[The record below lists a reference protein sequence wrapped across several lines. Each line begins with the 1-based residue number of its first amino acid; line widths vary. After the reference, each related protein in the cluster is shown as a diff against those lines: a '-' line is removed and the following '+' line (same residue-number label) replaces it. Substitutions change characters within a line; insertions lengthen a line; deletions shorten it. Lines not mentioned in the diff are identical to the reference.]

1 MKIEKTIKKIREI
14 TLILCDIEAFG
25 NNVEGYTKY
34 QINRV
39 INCPNFDEIKS
50 RILDLRI
57 RLIEEDGIGDTKPMI
72 VYLETLNQI
81 RDLKAFLSII
91 VREYGQV
98 KDDTYLQG
106 NRLLY
111 DIYIKI
117 IELEDIYSNKE
128 IHGKYT
134 VTNIYEF
141 LSIPYNMRILVN
153 DKLCKICKKDDDSD
167 IKIQIIKQKT
177 NPYTGSVYLETTI
190 ETYNV
195 TEGLKELGIIES
207 ITDKLRKELV
217 RIREKETEIKND
229 YNMNKATLKNLK
241 KRFKEIDDSDPIK
254 KYIGNK
260 IDGIINSKKAE
271 IALVNSASQKE
282 IEKYN
287 DIKTIK
293 QFIELPTNKI
303 IRLNWI
309 KCQINESK
317 GIYKTVTVFDNDRSV
332 DYSLNKFLEKMNI
345 KLKNVEIKN
354 ITHALYIE
362 DTKIPDIN
370 YVLKVDLTEEGKSLE
385 INIYRKLTTRNIDKV
400 ENANPLMV
408 QIDVISKSEHFK
420 SEILSTSFGDSK
432 PIPFEALLR
441 RMNKEDK
448 ITTMTLIAD
457 LCDIF
462 SNSLMI

>member
-14 TLILCDIEAFG
+14 TTILYNIQVFG
-25 NNVEGYTKY
+25 YVDGYTKY
-34 QINRV
+34 QIQRV
-39 INCPNFDEIKS
+39 INCPNFEEIKS
-50 RILDLRI
+50 RISDLET
-57 RLIEEDGIGDTKPMI
+57 RLVKENKKDSTKSMI
-72 VYLETLNQI
+72 VYSETLNQI

-91 VREYGQV
+91 VREYDQV
-98 KDDTYLQG
+98 KDDVYLQG
-106 NRLLY
+106 NRLLE

-141 LSIPYNMRILVN
+141 FSLPYNMRIIVN
-153 DKLCKICKKDDDSD
+153 DKLCKICKKYNSD
-167 IKIQIIKQKT
+167 IEIQIINQRP
-177 NPYTGSVYLETTI
+177 NAYSLFMLETII
-190 ETYNV
+190 ETYDV
-195 TEGLKELGIIES
+195 TQGLKELGVIDS
-207 ITDKLRKELV
+207 ITDKLRQELV
-217 RIREKETEIKND
+217 RIREKGTEIKNE

-241 KRFKEIDDSDPIK
+241 KGFKEIDDSDPIK
-254 KYIGNK
+254 KYIGYK
-260 IDGIINSKKAE
+260 IDGLVNSKRAE
-271 IALVNSASQKE
+271 IALVNSASQKD

-317 GIYKTVTVFDNDRSV
+317 GIYKTVTVFDDDRSV

-345 KLKNVEIKN
+345 RLKDIEIKN

-408 QIDVISKSEHFK
+408 QIDVISKSEHFE

-441 RMNKEDK
+441 TMNKEDK